1 MLNQEN
7 IFLLQRFTQII
18 EALDDSQYTHTDP
31 ALYNSSIG
39 AHVRHVLDHYQAFVL
54 GHTAGHINYDQRA
67 REQRLEVN
75 RSEASARIKSL
86 IEALLPIDN
95 FEQSISVTMDTK
107 LDAGPISAAEAS
119 AASNSPVVAEANPQL
134 SSVGRELAFLHS
146 HSIHHQ
152 ALVGFI
158 LRALKVAPPPDDFGV
173 APATLRHR
181 EASRCAP

>member
-18 EALDDSQYTHTDP
+18 EVLDDSQYTHTDP
-31 ALYNSSIG
+31 VLYNSSIG
-39 AHVRHVLDHYQAFVL
+39 AHIRHVLDHYQAFIVGL
-54 GHTAGHINYDQRA
+54 ADGHINYDQRA

-75 RSEASARIKSL
+75 RLEASARIKSL

-119 AASNSPVVAEANPQL
+119 ATSNLSAVEDVAPQL

-158 LRALKVAPPPDDFGV
+158 LRALKISPSPDDFGV

-181 EASRCAP
+181 ENSRCAP